1 MVPCFALL
9 VYHPFVFGG
18 SMNHLELYIEG
29 KDLQKIR
36 ECRDVYLKSDAL
48 VQILFK
54 DRKDP
59 AGQPYLG
66 HLKRVSSRMTTLD
79 GKVAG
84 LLHDLV
90 EDIPYITF
98 EDLLDIGIPEN
109 IVEVLRLVTKKKTN
123 EQLTEEERLIR
134 YGKEIDRIIDS
145 GNPLA
150 IELKTVD
157 ITDNYNKERLEL
169 CSPELQDW
177 FEKKYPP
184 QIKKLYKAREI
195 YNCA

>member
-1 MVPCFALL
+1 
-9 VYHPFVFGG
+9 
-18 SMNHLELYIEG
+18 MNHLELYMEKI
-29 KDLQKIR
+29 DLEKIR
-36 ECRDVYLKSDAL
+36 NCEDLYLKSFVL

-54 DRKDP
+54 DRKDA

-66 HLKRVSSRMTTLD
+66 HLVRVSDRMTTFD
-79 GKVAG
+79 GKIVG

-98 EDLLDIGIPEN
+98 DDLLDIGIPEN
-109 IVEVLRLVTKKKTN
+109 IVEVLRFVTKKKTN

-134 YGKEIDRIIDS
+134 YGQEIDRIIDS

-150 IELKTVD
+150 IELKTAD
-157 ITDNYNKERLEL
+157 ITDNYDKDRLVL

-184 QIKKLYKAREI
+184 QIKKLYKAKEI
-195 YNCA
+195 YKCA